1 MRSSARF
8 YASLQLAFDLLAT
21 CFRHAHA
28 SRKPG
33 LQLARIME
41 CGLNRRTDGRTKG
54 RVEYIIPPATPEWR
68 SIKIIIEVVLHSSE
82 RLVLRDTQKVFCRA
96 MLCKR
101 GLCRTIGVCVS
112 VRLSVT
118 FDFSTKTNKHIFH
131 FLTMAL
137 PHHSSFPH
145 QTSWRYSDCEVANPL
160 TRASN
165 ASEADRNRAN
175 IWLHRVLCALG
186 AASAIHSS
194 TTDHGELMT
203 LVAGKRRSLLTAGD
217 DE

>member
-28 SRKPG
+28 SRKPGLQPG

-82 RLVLRDTQKVFCRA
+82 RLVLRDTQNVFAARCYA
-96 MLCKR
+96 SAAYA
-101 GLCRTIGVCVS
+101 V
-112 VRLSVT
+112 LSVYVCPSVCPSRSIFLPKRINIFFIFLPWRCHT
-118 FDFSTKTNKHIFH
+118 ILVFHTK
-131 FLTMAL
+131 
-137 PHHSSFPH
+137 
-145 QTSWRYSDCEVANPL
+145 R
-160 TRASN
+160 
-165 ASEADRNRAN
+165 
-175 IWLHRVLCALG
+175 
-186 AASAIHSS
+186 
-194 TTDHGELMT
+194 HGDIP
-203 LVAGKRRSLLTAGD
+203 TAKLRTP
-217 DE
+217 